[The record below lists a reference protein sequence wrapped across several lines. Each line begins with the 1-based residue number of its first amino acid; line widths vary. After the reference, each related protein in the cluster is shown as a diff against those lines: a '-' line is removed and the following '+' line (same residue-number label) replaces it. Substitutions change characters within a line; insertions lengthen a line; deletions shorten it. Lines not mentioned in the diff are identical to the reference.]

1 MEKPILS
8 PNFTIED
15 IHKLREYNY
24 YITKDMTPQER
35 RNYYN
40 EKGMAFQREIEA
52 ARCRKYNAFQSFYFI

>member
-1 MEKPILS
+1 MIVEKPILS

-24 YITKDMTPQER
+24 YLTKDMTPQER

-40 EKGMAFQREIEA
+40 ESGMAFQREIEA
-52 ARCRKYNAFQSFYFI
+52 ARLQKI

>member
-1 MEKPILS
+1 MSMKKPILS

-24 YITKDMTPQER
+24 EMIKDMPPQER

-40 EKGMAFQREIEA
+40 ECGRAFLKEIEA
-52 ARCRKYNAFQSFYFI
+52 GRLQKA